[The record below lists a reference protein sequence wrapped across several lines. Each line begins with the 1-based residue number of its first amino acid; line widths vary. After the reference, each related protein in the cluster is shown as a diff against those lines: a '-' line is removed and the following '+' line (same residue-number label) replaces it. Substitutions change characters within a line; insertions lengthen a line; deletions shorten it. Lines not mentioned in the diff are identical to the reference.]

1 MITYKHH
8 IFTQGSDIYMVTLDI
23 DALLTNIQLDKT
35 IDICVN
41 KFFKNPEALVKKI
54 SKNDFPDLL
63 NLGAMKKT
71 SFGLVIVLYFLN
83 HLNLASRF
91 ANICPVKIRT

>member
-41 KFFKNPEALVKKI
+41 KFFKNPEEPWLKKYLKMI
-54 SKNDFPDLL
+54 
-63 NLGAMKKT
+63 
-71 SFGLVIVLYFLN
+71 FL
-83 HLNLASRF
+83 
-91 ANICPVKIRT
+91 IY

>member
-1 MITYKHH
+1 
-8 IFTQGSDIYMVTLDI
+8 MVTLDI

-41 KFFKNPEALVKKI
+41 KFFKNPEVLVKKI

-63 NLGAMKKT
+63 NLGAKE
-71 SFGLVIVLYFLN
+71 SFF
-83 HLNLASRF
+83 
-91 ANICPVKIRT
+91 

>member
-41 KFFKNPEALVKKI
+41 KFFKNPEALVKTRI
-54 SKNDFPDLL
+54 NDFLDLL
-63 NLGAMKKT
+63 NLGAKE
-71 SFGLVIVLYFLN
+71 SFF
-83 HLNLASRF
+83 
-91 ANICPVKIRT
+91 